1 MVHIQRKKKKV
12 LKRVNCLCNFPTGNT
27 VLITIVM
34 SPSVY
39 VTPSGLTYFVI
50 ERVYLLTRCIPPT
63 PSLTVEFF
71 FFSVKS
77 SPFSVGGGHI
87 PLGGV

>member
-1 MVHIQRKKKKV
+1 MVHIQKKKKKV

-27 VLITIVM
+27 VLITVVM